1 MAKLASAVDVTHA
14 LHANVHGA
22 GRCRRSG
29 HVGGHAHE
37 VAARHVEQ
45 QRPLRERVAA
55 RHGVAGAGA
64 PGRDVQ
70 RRLDEAAQ
78 PSQLNDAL
86 AGDLVLRLVDGRDL
100 ADRVCM
106 GTTGTRT

>member
-1 MAKLASAVDVTHA
+1 MFMVLVDVDGLVT
-14 LHANVHGA
+14 
-22 GRCRRSG
+22 S
-29 HVGGHAHE
+29 E
-37 VAARHVEQ
+37 VTRMRLLARHVEQ
-45 QRPLRERVAA
+45 QRPLRERAAA

-78 PSQLNDAL
+78 PRQLNNAL